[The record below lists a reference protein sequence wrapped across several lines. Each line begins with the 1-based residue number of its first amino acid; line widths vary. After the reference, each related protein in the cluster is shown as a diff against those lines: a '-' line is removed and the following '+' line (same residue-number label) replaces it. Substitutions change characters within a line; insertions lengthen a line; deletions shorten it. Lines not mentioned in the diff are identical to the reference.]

1 MWPPAGA
8 FALWLKTDGF
18 HWHVSGRRFHDEILL
33 LDEQSGAI
41 FATDQIERPVR

>member
-1 MWPPAGA
+1 MWPPADA
-8 FALWLKTDGF
+8 FALWLKTEGF